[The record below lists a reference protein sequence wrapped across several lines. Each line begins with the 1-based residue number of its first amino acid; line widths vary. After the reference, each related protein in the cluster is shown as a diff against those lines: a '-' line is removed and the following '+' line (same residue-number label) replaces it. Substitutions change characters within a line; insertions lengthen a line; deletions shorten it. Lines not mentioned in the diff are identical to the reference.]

1 MKLARRLAAL
11 VLGLALVLSLVGCGG
26 NSDEQEIR
34 STLKSFASACQ
45 QLDLNAMLDCMS
57 PDAATPLRGGASLAG
72 TLTGK
77 TPEEILDAAVPFLF
91 GSDYASSDFLRSLR
105 LKVEDIA
112 VAEDS
117 ATALCTLSYTLDGE
131 EKERDMSVQ
140 LVKLEMDGQTGWY
153 ISSLS

>member
-1 MKLARRLAAL
+1 MKFARRLGVL
-11 VLGLALVLSLVGCGG
+11 VLGLALVLSLVGCGAS
-26 NSDEQEIR
+26 SDEREIR

-77 TPEEILDAAVPFLF
+77 TPEEILDAAVPFFF

-117 ATALCTLSYTLDGE
+117 PTALCTLSYTLNGE
-131 EKERDMSVQ
+131 KKEGDVSIQ
-140 LVKLEMDGQTGWY
+140 LVKLEIDGQLGWY
-153 ISSLS
+153 ISSLN

>member
-77 TPEEILDAAVPFLF
+77 TPEEILDAAVPFFF

>member
-45 QLDLNAMLDCMS
+45 QLDLNAILDCMS

-77 TPEEILDAAVPFLF
+77 TPEEILDAAVPFFF

>member
-1 MKLARRLAAL
+1 MKLTRRLAAL

-77 TPEEILDAAVPFLF
+77 TPEEILDAAVPFFF

-131 EKERDMSVQ
+131 KKEQDMSVQ
-140 LVKLEMDGQTGWY
+140 LVKLEMDGETGWY
-153 ISSLS
+153 ISSLN

>member
-77 TPEEILDAAVPFLF
+77 TPEEILDAAVPFFF

-105 LKVEDIA
+105 LKVEDVA

-117 ATALCTLSYTLDGE
+117 ATALCTLSYTLDGD